1 MDEPE
6 LTGGFSVRNQT
17 GERTKKPPMK
27 TVKNEILLG
36 LEELEE
42 RIAPTIVLTN
52 PGGNEPQGNGAS
64 NGVANDYENP
74 AGHAPSG
81 WNK

>member
-1 MDEPE
+1 
-6 LTGGFSVRNQT
+6 
-17 GERTKKPPMK
+17 MK
-27 TVKNEILLG
+27 TELL
-36 LEELEE
+36 LNVDELEE
-42 RIAPTIVLTN
+42 RIAPGIVLTN

-74 AGHAPSG
+74 AGHAPGG